1 MNFWVFK
8 FDSLDFKVNIQVIG
22 INILYV
28 QTLDDYKTLNLE
40 NVRESTIM
48 YFMYNTTKLQAN
60 LDLKLR
66 TI

>member
-1 MNFWVFK
+1 MLFYDINK
-8 FDSLDFKVNIQVIG
+8 LDFKVNIQVIG

-28 QTLDDYKTLNLE
+28 QTLDNYKTLNLE
-40 NVRESTIM
+40 NVRESAIM
-48 YFMYNTTKLQAN
+48 KVNNTTKLHGN

>member
-1 MNFWVFK
+1 MLFYDINK
-8 FDSLDFKVNIQVIG
+8 LDFKVNIQVIG

-28 QTLDDYKTLNLE
+28 QTLDNYKTLNLE
-40 NVRESTIM
+40 NVRGSAITKVN
-48 YFMYNTTKLQAN
+48 NTTKLQGN

>member
-1 MNFWVFK
+1 MLFYDINK
-8 FDSLDFKVNIQVIG
+8 LDFKVNIQVIG

-28 QTLDDYKTLNLE
+28 QTLDNYKTLNLE
-40 NVRESTIM
+40 NVRESAITKVN
-48 YFMYNTTKLQAN
+48 NTTKLQGN